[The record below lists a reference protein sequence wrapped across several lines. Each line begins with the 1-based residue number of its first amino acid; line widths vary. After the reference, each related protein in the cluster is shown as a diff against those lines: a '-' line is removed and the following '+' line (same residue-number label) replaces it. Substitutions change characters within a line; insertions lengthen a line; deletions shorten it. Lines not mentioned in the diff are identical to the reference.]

1 MIDLL
6 LAGRN
11 LLRNRRRS
19 FAALFALALG
29 AAAIL
34 LFGGYR
40 ANIEYT
46 MLTAYV
52 RDGGHLQVQHR
63 DFFLYGSGNPTL
75 YGIADYAALI
85 AAIRDDEVLRDL
97 VVVATPMLQ
106 FGGIASN
113 FDADVSRPV
122 AGFALVPED
131 QRRLRLWN
139 EFGVAES
146 AQQFTLEGAA
156 IDGAIIGTG
165 VARVLRLCEPLR
177 VADCPTPLRDR
188 NEAPA
193 EEGEALDADI
203 AALAALAG
211 PAAGSAA
218 GQVAEGNH
226 GPPRIEL
233 LDATAGGAPN
243 VVSLQVLKAER
254 QGFKEVDEIFLQMHL
269 AQAQRLVYGRAPP
282 RATAIVIQLAS
293 TAQIAQAAERLREVI
308 ARAAPQQPLAV
319 LDFRELNPFFVQT
332 VQMFGMIFGFIF
344 ALMAVI
350 VLFTVSHAMSTSVTE
365 RTVEIGTVRAMGLRR
380 RGVQRLFVIE
390 GALLGAVGAVVGV
403 VFAVLIATLV
413 NALGLTW
420 LPPGSGH
427 PLPLQLMLQGQGAL
441 IAGTALGLFA
451 IAVVSA
457 WWPAY
462 RASRLVIVD
471 ALRHV

>member
-1 MIDLL
+1 VIDLL
-6 LAGRN
+6 LAARN

-52 RDGGHLQVQHR
+52 RDGGHLQIQHR

-85 AAIRDDEVLRDL
+85 EAIRADEALRKA
-97 VVVATPMLQ
+97 VVVATPKLQ
-106 FGGIASN
+106 FGGIASH

-122 AGFALVPED
+122 AGLALVPAD
-131 QRRLRLWN
+131 QRRLREWN

-146 AQQFTLEGAA
+146 SQQFTLEGAPP
-156 IDGAIIGTG
+156 DGAVIGTG
-165 VARVLRLCEPLR
+165 VARVLQLCAPLR
-177 VADCPTPLRDR
+177 VADCPTPQRQR
-188 NEAPA
+188 EAPA
-193 EEGEALDADI
+193 DPGEAIAADI
-203 AALAALAG
+203 AALAAQVG
-211 PAAGSAA
+211 PAASP
-218 GQVAEGNH
+218 VATAV

-233 LDATAGGAPN
+233 LAATAGGAPN
-243 VVSLQVLKAER
+243 VVSLQVMKAER
-254 QGFKEVDEIFLQMHL
+254 QGFKEVDEIFLLMQL

-282 RATAIVIQLAS
+282 RATAIVVQVQR
-293 TAQIAQAAERLREVI
+293 TAQVAQVGQQLQALI
-308 ARAAPQQPLAV
+308 ARSAPQQPLAV
-319 LDFRELNPFFVQT
+319 LDFRQLNPFFVQT
-332 VQMFGMIFGFIF
+332 VQMFDTIFAFVF
-344 ALMAVI
+344 ALMAII
-350 VLFTVSHAMSTSVTE
+350 VLFTVGHAMSTSVTE

-390 GALLGAVGAVVGV
+390 GALLGAVGALAGV
-403 VFAVLIATLV
+403 VAAVVIATVV

-427 PLPLQLMLQGQGAL
+427 PLPLQLMLQGQGTL

-451 IAVVSA
+451 IAVASA

>member
-6 LAGRN
+6 LAARN

-85 AAIRDDEVLRDL
+85 EAIRADEQLRGL
-97 VVVATPMLQ
+97 VAVATPKLQ

-113 FDADVSRPV
+113 FEADVSRPV
-122 AGFALVPED
+122 AGLALVPAD
-131 QRRLRLWN
+131 QRRLREWN

-146 AQQFTLEGAA
+146 AQQFTLEGAPA
-156 IDGAIIGTG
+156 DGAVIGTG
-165 VARVLRLCEPLR
+165 VARVLQLCAPLR
-177 VADCPTPLRDR
+177 VADCPTPQRQP
-188 NEAPA
+188 EAPA
-193 EEGEALDADI
+193 DPGEAIAADI
-203 AALAALAG
+203 AALAARAA
-211 PAAGSAA
+211 PAASPVAAA
-218 GQVAEGNH
+218 G

-233 LDATAGGAPN
+233 LAATAGGAPN
-243 VVSLQVLKAER
+243 VVSLQVMKAER
-254 QGFKEVDEIFLQMHL
+254 QGFKEVDEIFLLMQL

-282 RATAIVIQLAS
+282 RATAIVVQVER
-293 TAQIAQAAERLREVI
+293 TAQIPQVAQRLHELI
-308 ARAAPQQPLAV
+308 ARSAPQQPLAV
-319 LDFRELNPFFVQT
+319 LDFRQLNPFFVQT
-332 VQMFGMIFGFIF
+332 VQMFDTIFAFVF
-344 ALMAVI
+344 ALMAII
-350 VLFTVSHAMSTSVTE
+350 VLFTVGHAMSTSVTE

-380 RGVQRLFVIE
+380 SGVQRLFVIE
-390 GALLGAVGAVVGV
+390 GALLGAVGALAGV
-403 VFAVLIATLV
+403 VAAVIVATVV

-427 PLPLQLMLQGQGAL
+427 PLPLQLMLQGQGPL

-451 IAVVSA
+451 IAVASA

>member
-6 LAGRN
+6 LAARN

-29 AAAIL
+29 ALAIL

-52 RDGGHLQVQHR
+52 RDGGHLQIQHR

-85 AAIRDDEVLRDL
+85 EAIDADELLREA
-97 VVVATPMLQ
+97 VSVATPKLQ

-113 FDADVSRPV
+113 FEADVSRPV
-122 AGFALVPED
+122 AGLALVPAD
-131 QRRLRLWN
+131 QRRLREWN

-146 AQQFTLEGAA
+146 AQQFTLEGAPA
-156 IDGAIIGTG
+156 DGAVIGTG
-165 VARVLRLCEPLR
+165 VARVLQLCAPLR
-177 VADCPTPLRDR
+177 VADCPTPQRQPAPP
-188 NEAPA
+188 EAD
-193 EEGEALDADI
+193 GEALAADI
-203 AALAALAG
+203 AALAATAG
-211 PAAGSAA
+211 PAPANPAAA
-218 GQVAEGNH
+218 GG

-233 LDATAGGAPN
+233 LAATAGGAPN
-243 VVSLQVLKAER
+243 VVSLQVMKAER
-254 QGFKEVDEIFLQMHL
+254 QGFKEVDEIFLLMQL

-282 RATAIVIQLAS
+282 RATAIVVQLER
-293 TAQIAQAAERLREVI
+293 TAQTAPVAQRLQELV

-319 LDFRELNPFFVQT
+319 LDFRQLNPFFVQT
-332 VQMFGMIFGFIF
+332 VQMFDTIF
-344 ALMAVI
+344 AFVFVLMAII
-350 VLFTVSHAMSTSVTE
+350 VLFTVGHAMSTSVTE

-380 RGVQRLFVIE
+380 SGVQRLFVIE
-390 GALLGAVGAVVGV
+390 GALLGAVGALVGV
-403 VFAVLIATLV
+403 VAALLVAALV

-441 IAGTALGLFA
+441 VAGTALGLFA